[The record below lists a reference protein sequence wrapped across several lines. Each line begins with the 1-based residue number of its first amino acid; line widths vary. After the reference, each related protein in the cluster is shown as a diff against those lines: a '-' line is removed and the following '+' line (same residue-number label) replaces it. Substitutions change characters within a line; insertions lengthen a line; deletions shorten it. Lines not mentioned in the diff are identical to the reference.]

1 MMVLNGVL
9 LTTVQHKSTHKYRK
23 GSNMSTAPNY
33 SYTVEAID
41 TGFEVKVYDGLMPE
55 PFYLQPFNPE
65 NNNLEWASEA
75 EAAAW
80 AQKQIDLCIERDNAP
95 QKPVLDPVK
104 LMEQAV
110 ADSERIARLEDM
122 INKLVVKLGA

>member
-1 MMVLNGVL
+1 MNGI
-9 LTTVQHKSTHKYRK
+9 R
-23 GSNMSTAPNY
+23 NY
-33 SYTVEAID
+33 SHTIEAIE
-41 TGFEVKVYDGLMPE
+41 TGFEVKVYDGIAAE
-55 PFYLQPFNPE
+55 PFLLQPFNPE

-80 AQKQIDLCIERDNAP
+80 AQKQIDLCVERDNAP

-110 ADSERIARLEDM
+110 EDSARIARLEDM
-122 INKLVVKLGA
+122 INKLVVKLDA